1 MIPRK
6 PTLSEPKQV
15 ARAQKQF
22 EAWRRKRK
30 KGSRIPE
37 ELWESA
43 VVAAR
48 EVGINQTS
56 RVLKLD
62 YYDLKN
68 RVLASPRGRSLE
80 PPSSGFLEFDSSA
93 AMFLTEWAIEMENGS
108 GSRLRI
114 GARGPSGPDV
124 VGLCR
129 AFLGEES

>member
-1 MIPRK
+1 MLR
-6 PTLSEPKQV
+6 KQV
-15 ARAQKQF
+15 VSESKQVTRARRRF

-43 VVAAR
+43 VLVAQ
-48 EVGINQTS
+48 EVGVNRTS
-56 RVLKLD
+56 KTLNLD

-68 RVLASPRGRSLE
+68 RVVSSARGRSYE
-80 PPSSGFLEFDSSA
+80 PLSDFFEYGPNA
-93 AMFLTEWAIEMENGS
+93 ATFFTEWAVEMENGS
-108 GSRLRI
+108 GSRIRI

-124 VGLCR
+124 IGLCR